1 VEFDL
6 IPEDGSLGIIYRVF
20 HASFKLIELAI
31 SDPPIYGIIEDSGGT
46 EWSSYLQGMGGS
58 YWWGFLRALL

>member
-1 VEFDL
+1 MGPLVLFTE
-6 IPEDGSLGIIYRVF
+6 YF